1 MVTNVILR
9 SNINISLFFPREG
22 SLNVNY
28 TVEFDNTTEAAAEA
42 TAATIDLRTG
52 DETIEVLNE
61 TVSASELAVD
71 GKTSKER
78 EYMSTLVDQK
88 VMRLA
93 HSSPQVTSVDPSSNC
108 KQSTD
113 GQFSLSHLHECEV
126 QVDKSV
132 CRVTV
137 LVQVAGRFIPNS
149 DPEGTGF

>member
-9 SNINISLFFPREG
+9 SNINPSLFFPREG

-78 EYMSTLVDQK
+78 EYRSALVDQK

-93 HSSPQVTSVDPSSNC
+93 SLLPSGDISR
-108 KQSTD
+108 
-113 GQFSLSHLHECEV
+113 LIE
-126 QVDKSV
+126 
-132 CRVTV
+132 
-137 LVQVAGRFIPNS
+137 
-149 DPEGTGF
+149 